1 MQAPRFERAFKWKHW
16 IFFVLF
22 SQTPT
27 CLREP
32 ASTGSQIHVKV
43 SHTVISKFGAINDC
57 SNEIVYPYFRKC
69 LKIFLTKFPPSYSS
83 NLHLVWFKV
92 CFKFLDRNQSKWGI
106 LTYIY
111 IYQYIIGSCKKLGS
125 NQPNME
131 AALWVLLLV
140 VRHPS
145 SFISHILGSM
155 ALGKSKEAWV
165 FPPEMKKHN
174 IYIRYIYKH

>member
-111 IYQYIIGSCKKLGS
+111 INISLAHAKSWDLTSQTWRQLCGYSSWWCGIPAASSPIYLGQWHLENLKKLEFFHLKWK
-125 NQPNME
+125 NT
-131 AALWVLLLV
+131 
-140 VRHPS
+140 
-145 SFISHILGSM
+145 
-155 ALGKSKEAWV
+155 
-165 FPPEMKKHN
+165 
-174 IYIRYIYKH
+174 IYI